1 MTGWRAESWYNT
13 AMIGLRLH
21 RRLSRAALL
30 AAAGVL
36 LVALLLASALGCI
49 PAAAS
54 PAEIEPP
61 APAQEL
67 PPELARVVEAYNI
80 LREEHIDH
88 DTLTPEQL
96 SDGAIRGILTALED
110 PHASYLSADQYA
122 SEQEGYRGHFEGIGA
137 QVTQTD
143 AGLTVI
149 APIPG
154 TPAEAAGVLPGDVIL
169 AVDGEDIA
177 NHTLIEAVNLI
188 RGPRDTEVTL
198 LIRRADRADTESV
211 TVSITITRGEI
222 PIRSVQFRMVDAQTG
237 HLWIYSFSN
246 TTEQEVRDA
255 LDELEDAGGTGL
267 VLDLRNNPGGLLH
280 VVVNVT
286 DLFLDGG
293 EILYE
298 VDAQGN
304 RTNHSAKGGG
314 PGVDLPM
321 VVLVNEYS
329 ASASEILAGAV
340 QVNGR
345 AHIAGATTFGK
356 GSVNISRLL
365 SDGSAIYFT
374 IRRWYLPD
382 GTQIERQEEV
392 APDGTLIEEGG
403 VTPDTL
409 IEAAEQPQQLP
420 LPPEDDV
427 VLQRGLEI
435 LRAETGER

>member
-1 MTGWRAESWYNT
+1 MTGWLVESWYNA
-13 AMIGLRLH
+13 AMLGFGLQ
-21 RRLSRAALL
+21 RRLWWTRSALL

-36 LVALLLASALGCI
+36 LLLAALGCI

-96 SDGAIRGILTALED
+96 SDGAIRGILMALED

-149 APIPG
+149 APIPD
-154 TPAEAAGVLPGDVIL
+154 TPAEAAGIRPGDVIL
-169 AVDGEDIA
+169 AVDGVDIA

-198 LIRRADRADTESV
+198 LIRRADSADTESV
-211 TVSITITRGEI
+211 TITRGEI
-222 PIRSVQFRMVDAQTG
+222 PINSVRFRMVDAQTG

-255 LDELEDAGGTGL
+255 LDALDDAGGNRL

-365 SDGSAIYFT
+365 SDGSAIYFS
-374 IRRWYLPD
+374 IRRWHLPD
-382 GTQIERQEEV
+382 GTQIEGQ
-392 APDGTLIEEGG
+392 G

-409 IEAAEQPQQLP
+409 IEAEVQPLP
-420 LPPEDDV
+420 LAPGEDA
-427 VLQRGLEI
+427 VLQQALEI
-435 LRAETGER
+435 LREDTGAR